1 MQGRGSGRPRWP
13 PATQRW
19 ERRGTQVAPA
29 IQFCAW
35 YNYKKTGQEETIS
48 CYSVFLIHIFTAL
61 PVLNPKQMVQ
71 LSPSPPARMIP
82 GASLQ
87 RVYISKDNS
96 TSTSYPDPQPS
107 EHPYTSSLLTQTCPC
122 LAPAPAG
129 VSCPLFKGKLGH
141 KLLDAALEEKVAV
154 KRKTKN
160 KKQKEKRRKIP
171 V

>member
-1 MQGRGSGRPRWP
+1 MPYRAGGPGVRGSP
-13 PATQRW
+13 PAASDPVL
-19 ERRGTQVAPA
+19 GTLQHTGVTSHPVLL
-29 IQFCAW
+29 W
-35 YNYKKTGQEETIS
+35 YNFKKIGQEETIS

-107 EHPYTSSLLTQTCPC
+107 EHPYTSSLFTQTCPC
-122 LAPAPAG
+122 LAPAPTG
-129 VSCPLFKGKLGH
+129 VSFSLFKGKQGH
-141 KLLDAALEEKVAV
+141 KLLAAASEAKVAV
-154 KRKTKN
+154 KH
-160 KKQKEKRRKIP
+160 KKQK
-171 V
+171 

>member
-1 MQGRGSGRPRWP
+1 MPCRAGGPGVPADRQRPSAGNVAAHRWHQP
-13 PATQRW
+13 SS
-19 ERRGTQVAPA
+19 
-29 IQFCAW
+29 FAW
-35 YNYKKTGQEETIS
+35 YNFKKIGQEETIS

-107 EHPYTSSLLTQTCPC
+107 EHPYTSSLFTQTCPC
-122 LAPAPAG
+122 LAPAPTG
-129 VSCPLFKGKLGH
+129 VSFSLFRGKQGH
-141 KLLDAALEEKVAV
+141 KLLAEASEAKVAV
-154 KRKTKN
+154 KHKN
-160 KKQKEKRRKIP
+160 QK
-171 V
+171 